1 MAIKY
6 WMYEK
11 RDCQLGSNS
20 GWLLK
25 YVNAFN
31 KLSKLGVIKR
41 KKRELKGSKN
51 EEEEKRESFLFPETY
66 KNKKL
71 ENNHHNMFKSWMA
84 HSFFA
89 SLLS

>member
-31 KLSKLGVIKR
+31 KLSKLGVIKH
-41 KKRELKGSKN
+41 KKRELKGSKMKKKKKEN
-51 EEEEKRESFLFPETY
+51 HFYFLKHTKT
-66 KNKKL
+66 KN
-71 ENNHHNMFKSWMA
+71 
-84 HSFFA
+84 
-89 SLLS
+89 